1 MNILIFGAGAIGS
14 HLSYCLK
21 EKKNNIILVSKKKY
35 IKKLKSDGVNLSI
48 YSNDILKK
56 KILLKE
62 NKNLKFENDLSN
74 IPKSFFK
81 KDNAVFVTVELKDFT

>member
-1 MNILIFGAGAIGS
+1 MNILIFGAGAIGD
-14 HLSYCLK
+14 HLAYCLK

-74 IPKSFFK
+74 IQK
-81 KDNAVFVTVELKDFT
+81 VF